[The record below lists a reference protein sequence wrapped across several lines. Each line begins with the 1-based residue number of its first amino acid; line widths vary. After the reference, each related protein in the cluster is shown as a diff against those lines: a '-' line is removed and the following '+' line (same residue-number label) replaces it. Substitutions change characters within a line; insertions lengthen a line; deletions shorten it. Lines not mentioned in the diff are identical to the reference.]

1 MRQIYLLFS
10 LLLCCNTLCWLQN
23 QRRPWTERWIL
34 QGFQQRKVYESL
46 FATLCRFE
54 IAMCKVQGNRMVS
67 LCRAGGHAECAIP
80 ESMYWENSKSDANWL
95 WLHQHKQGP
104 MACHWCTTWHLYGIG
119 PCGFSE
125 KPFMQGRIPYAII
138 WLLIFH
144 SFFIL
149 KSQIQRFTAQDLASF
164 YACIMCIQS
173 LRPKN
178 IMI

>member
-54 IAMCKVQGNRMVS
+54 IAICKVQSNRMVS
-67 LCRAGGHAECAIP
+67 LCRAGGMLNVPYQRVCIEKTQNP
-80 ESMYWENSKSDANWL
+80 MLTD
-95 WLHQHKQGP
+95 LHQHKQRP

-164 YACIMCIQS
+164 YACIMCVQS